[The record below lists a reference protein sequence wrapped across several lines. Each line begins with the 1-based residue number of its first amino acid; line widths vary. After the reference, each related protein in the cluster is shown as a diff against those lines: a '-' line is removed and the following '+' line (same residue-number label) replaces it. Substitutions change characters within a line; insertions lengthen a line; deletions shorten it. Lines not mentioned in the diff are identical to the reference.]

1 MAYCTN
7 CGAKLI
13 EGSKFCAECG
23 EKVISVEGAQVT
35 QQQSQSQ
42 QPQNQQMYTQSQQP
56 QNQQSY
62 TQSQQLQ
69 YQQSYIQY
77 QQPQSNKTKSKAPV
91 IIGIASAI
99 VVIAII
105 CVVAIAG
112 GSDKKDKKNNNVA
125 NNTEKPTDITT
136 EATAEK
142 PTEAPAT
149 EVATEEP
156 ATEAAVDAK
165 TIDAHVPE
173 VVKEILAAPEY
184 ISSIASLGV
193 YGDFNDDGVKELLL
207 TYEVNSPDTGY
218 CVIYSL
224 MRIDADGGEIIR
236 QDTLYE
242 EVGGNSGYCGVTE
255 YNGTKYFTLVEK
267 IPNGQ
272 GYIEYMNLFPWD
284 VSGEKLINDGSYYLE
299 CAVNIDEGRENG
311 IFIWGDQKI
320 SMEEYD
326 AKKNEISWI
335 HKLDPAM
342 GPDPGYTASFDEPLT
357 IGSY

>member
-23 EKVISVEGAQVT
+23 ERVKSAEGAQVT

-42 QPQNQQMYTQSQQP
+42 QPQNQQSYIQSQQP
-56 QNQQSY
+56 Q
-62 TQSQQLQ
+62 
-69 YQQSYIQY
+69 YQQSYVQY
-77 QQPQSNKTKSKAPV
+77 QQPQSNKTKSKAPI

-105 CVVAIAG
+105 CVAVIAG

-136 EATAEK
+136 EATTEK
-142 PTEAPAT
+142 PTESPSTEATTETPTT
-149 EVATEEP
+149 EV
-156 ATEAAVDAK
+156 VLDGK
-165 TIDAHVPE
+165 SIDAHVPE
-173 VVKEILAAPEY
+173 VVKEIMAAPEY
-184 ISSIASLGV
+184 VSSIASLGV

-207 TYEVNSPDTGY
+207 TYEVNAPDTGY

-224 MRIDADGGEIIR
+224 MRNDADGIEVILR
-236 QDTLYE
+236 DTLYE

-255 YNGTKYFTLVEK
+255 YNGTKYFTLVQK
-267 IPNGQ
+267 IANGSEYSE
-272 GYIEYMNLFPWD
+272 YINMLPWTADGTNLTNEGD
-284 VSGEKLINDGSYYLE
+284 IYLE
-299 CAVNIDEGRENG
+299 CTVNIDEGRENG
-311 IFIWGDQKI
+311 IFILGDQKI

-326 AKKNEISWI
+326 AKKNAISWI

-342 GPDPGYTASFDEPLT
+342 GPDPGYTASFDELLT

>member
-23 EKVISVEGAQVT
+23 EQVKSAEGVQVT
-35 QQQSQSQ
+35 Q

-56 QNQQSY
+56 QN
-62 TQSQQLQ
+62 
-69 YQQSYIQY
+69 QQSYIQY

-105 CVVAIAG
+105 CAVAIAG

-136 EATAEK
+136 EATTEK

-149 EVATEEP
+149 EVAAEEP
-156 ATEAAVDAK
+156 ATEAVVDAK

-173 VVKEILAAPEY
+173 VVKEIMAAPEY
-184 ISSIASLGV
+184 VSSIASLGV

-207 TYEVNSPDTGY
+207 TYEVNAPDTGY

-224 MRIDADGGEIIR
+224 MRNDADGIEVILR
-236 QDTLYE
+236 DTLYE

-255 YNGTKYFTLVEK
+255 YNGTKYFTLVQK
-267 IPNGQ
+267 IANGS
-272 GYIEYMNLFPWD
+272 GYSEYINMLPWTAD
-284 VSGEKLINDGSYYLE
+284 GTKLTNDGGRYME

-311 IFIWGDQKI
+311 IFILGDHKI

-326 AKKNEISWI
+326 AIKNELVWI

-342 GPDPGYTASFDEPLT
+342 GPDPGYTASFDELLT

>member
-1 MAYCTN
+1 MEVFYGTCRRTN
-7 CGAKLI
+7 G
-13 EGSKFCAECG
+13 
-23 EKVISVEGAQVT
+23 
-35 QQQSQSQ
+35 
-42 QPQNQQMYTQSQQP
+42 
-56 QNQQSY
+56 
-62 TQSQQLQ
+62 
-69 YQQSYIQY
+69 
-77 QQPQSNKTKSKAPV
+77 KTKTNKRLLL
-91 IIGIASAI
+91 GIASALI
-99 VVIAII
+99 VIAIL
-105 CVVAIAG
+105 CVAVIAV
-112 GSDKKDKKNNNVA
+112 SLNKKHKNDN
-125 NNTEKPTDITT
+125 
-136 EATAEK
+136 
-142 PTEAPAT
+142 
-149 EVATEEP
+149 
-156 ATEAAVDAK
+156 
-165 TIDAHVPE
+165 IDEYVLNIIN
-173 VVKEILAAPEY
+173 EIMAAPEY
-184 ISSIASLGV
+184 VSSIASLGV

-272 GYIEYMNLFPWD
+272 GYIEYMTLFPWD
-284 VSGEKLINDGSYYLE
+284 ASGEKLINDGGYYLE

-335 HKLDPAM
+335 HKMDPAM
-342 GPDPGYTASFDEPLT
+342 GPDPGYTASFDELLT